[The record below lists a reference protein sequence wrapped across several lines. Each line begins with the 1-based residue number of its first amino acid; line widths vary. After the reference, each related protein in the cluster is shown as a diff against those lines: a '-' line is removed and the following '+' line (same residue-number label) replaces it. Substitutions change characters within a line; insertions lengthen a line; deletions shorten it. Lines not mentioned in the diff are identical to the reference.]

1 MKKKIA
7 LGVLTLSLMI
17 GGATTAFAQTDLSKA
32 GELKDLYSQMFNLQK
47 QIVEKQVEAGAMN
60 KEDAKS
66 AKKFI
71 DQNQEYRNQAID
83 NGDLGGFN
91 GQHCGGNGP
100 NMMNQG
106 PSSTNY
112 NL

>member
-7 LGVLTLSLMI
+7 LGLLTIALLI

-32 GELKDLYSQMFNLQK
+32 GELKDLYSQMFSLQK
-47 QIVEKQVEAGAMN
+47 QIVEKQAEAGAIT
-60 KEDAKS
+60 KEEAES

-71 DQNQEYRNQAID
+71 DQDQTYRNQAID
-83 NGDLGGFN
+83 NGDLGGFY
-91 GQHCGGNGP
+91 GQHCGGYGS

-106 PSSTNY
+106 LSSTNY